1 MIYLRPHY
9 ASCFTTVEL
18 RILTMRPRFAIVLVW
33 FRPVVPRHV
42 PNAVFLMNRDE
53 LEWIGMSVTPRFIP
67 NAHEWPRLHLPHLKY
82 EPGAATVELRLRPRP
97 QSTTIQPEC
106 FKRVKT
112 TVACRGGFRITIF
125 SNYYSTSTI
134 HVDVST
140 VLLRIILMHLDLI
153 NRG

>member
-53 LEWIGMSVTPRFIP
+53 LELIGMSDTPI
-67 NAHEWPRLHLPHLKY
+67 H
-82 EPGAATVELRLRPRP
+82 
-97 QSTTIQPEC
+97 PEC
-106 FKRVKT
+106 PRVAT
-112 TVACRGGFRITIF
+112 ITP
-125 SNYYSTSTI
+125 TSPQI
-134 HVDVST
+134 
-140 VLLRIILMHLDLI
+140 
-153 NRG
+153 